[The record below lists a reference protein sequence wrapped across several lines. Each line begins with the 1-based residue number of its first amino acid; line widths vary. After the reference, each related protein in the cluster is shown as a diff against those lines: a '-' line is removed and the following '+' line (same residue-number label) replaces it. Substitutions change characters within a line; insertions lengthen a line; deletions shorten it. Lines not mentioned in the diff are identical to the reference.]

1 MRFIMIQAFLDSF
14 KDLTPI
20 LWASQICGL
29 VGLVFIFISY
39 QFKKKTYFILA
50 SISMLFFFLEQALA
64 GLFANTI
71 VTTGA
76 LIRNVVLAI
85 YVCNGKEKS
94 PDYFIYILIGL
105 VWISEF
111 ILFITNGT
119 IGIWDNYLPPILWTI
134 ATVTSNHKNYY
145 VLKLGMLVHEIGFL
159 VYYAIYALPFS
170 VMRQA
175 ILAASII
182 VSIIVMLISKFKK
195 SREKSAQ

>member
-1 MRFIMIQAFLDSF
+1 MIQEFLDSF
-14 KDLTPI
+14 NNLTPI

-29 VGLVFIFISY
+29 VGLVFIFVSY

-85 YVCNGKEKS
+85 YVCKGKEKS
-94 PDYFIYILIGL
+94 PDWFIYILIGL

-111 ILFITNGT
+111 ILFIINNS
-119 IGIWDNYLPPILWTI
+119 IGVWDNYLPPILWSI
-134 ATVTSNHKNYY
+134 ATITSNNKNYY

-159 VYYAIYALPFS
+159 VYYAIYGLPFS

-182 VSIIVMLISKFKK
+182 VSLIVMIIRKISQKK
-195 SREKSAQ
+195 KEQAN